1 MGPRLRIAYF
11 SPLPPARTGIADYS
25 RELLPCLARLTEVTL
40 FVDESA
46 DVSEAIAAKFP
57 VCPTHAYARMRWDF
71 DIALYQMGNSS
82 FHGAMYDVLRH
93 YPGLTVLHDYGLHH
107 FISDQTIAQ
116 NRFAAYVREMGY
128 ALGPAGV
135 ELACQV
141 RDGQRQLPFFEAAL
155 NDRLLHL
162 SLGVLV
168 HSDYVR
174 QRLLAQKLPCPVEIV
189 PAPIASYPAESQR
202 AQLGWPADAVI
213 FGSFGQVWREKQIE
227 AALRAFARVREVMH
241 QARYLIVGDW
251 AAGAG
256 DLPAL
261 IAELGLADVVHCTGQ
276 IPDLADFVSWIAT
289 ADVVVNLRAPTVG
302 ETSATALR
310 ALVAGR
316 PLIVYDH
323 GWYAELPDDICLK
336 VAPLDDEALLG
347 AMLKLATDAELRDA
361 MGQRARAYTT
371 HAHSPERAAQTY
383 LDFIQ
388 RILADLSPRRTDV
401 SS

>member
-1 MGPRLRIAYF
+1 MSQRLRIAYF

-25 RELLPCLARLTEVTL
+25 RELLPCLARLTDITL

-46 DVSEAIAAKFP
+46 DVSEAIAAEFP
-57 VCPTHAYARMRWDF
+57 VHTTHAYARMRWDF

-82 FHGAMYDVLRH
+82 YHGAMYDVLKH

-107 FISDQTIAQ
+107 FISDQTIAR

-141 RDGQRQLPFFEAAL
+141 RDGQRPLPFFAAPL

-174 QRLLAQKLPCPVEIV
+174 QQLLAQKVPCPVGLV
-189 PAPIASYPAESQR
+189 AAPIVSYPAVSRR
-202 AQLGWPADAVI
+202 AQLDWPEDAVI

-227 AALRAFARVREVMH
+227 AALRAFARVREVVP

-251 AAGAG
+251 AASGG
-256 DLPAL
+256 DLPAR
-261 IAELGLADVVHCTGQ
+261 IAESGLVDVVRCTGQ
-276 IPDLADFVSWIAT
+276 VPDLADFVSWIAT

-310 ALVAGR
+310 ALAAGR

-323 GWYAELPDDICLK
+323 GWYAELPDETCLK
-336 VAPLDDEALLG
+336 VAPLDDEALLA
-347 AMLKLATDAELRDA
+347 AMLKLGTDAALRNT
-361 MGQRARAYTT
+361 MGQRGREYATQV
-371 HAHSPERAAQTY
+371 HAPQRAAQIY
-383 LDFIQ
+383 VDFIQ
-388 RILADLSPRRTDV
+388 RILADLRPRRTDV

>member
-1 MGPRLRIAYF
+1 MGRRLRIAYF

-25 RELLPCLARLTEVTL
+25 RELLPHLARLTEVTL
-40 FVDESA
+40 FVDKSA
-46 DVSEAIAAKFP
+46 VVDEATAVELPVYPTDV
-57 VCPTHAYARMRWDF
+57 YARMRWEF

-82 FHGAMYDVLRH
+82 FHGAMYDVLRR
-93 YPGLTVLHDYGLHH
+93 YPGVTVLHDYGLHH
-107 FISDQTIAQ
+107 FISDQTIAH

-128 ALGPAGV
+128 ALGPAGI

-141 RDGQRQLPFFEAAL
+141 RAGQRQLPFFEATL

-174 QRLLAQKLPCPVEIV
+174 QQLLAQKVPCPVGIV
-189 PAPIASYPAESQR
+189 AAPIASYPAVSQR
-202 AQLGWPADAVI
+202 AQLGWPEDAVI

-227 AALRAFARVREVMH
+227 AALRAFARVRDVAP

-251 AAGAG
+251 AMGAG

-261 IAELGLADVVHCTGQ
+261 IAESGLADVVHCTGQ
-276 IPDLADFVSWIAT
+276 VPDLADFVSWIAT

-316 PLIVYDH
+316 PLIIYDH
-323 GWYAELPDDICLK
+323 GWYAELPDEICQK
-336 VAPLDDEALLG
+336 VAPLDDEALLA
-347 AMLKLATDAELRDA
+347 AMLKLATDVEVRGA
-361 MGQRARAYTT
+361 MGQRGREYATQV
-371 HAHSPERAAQTY
+371 HAPERAAQTY
-383 LDFIQ
+383 VDFIK
-388 RILADLSPRRTDV
+388 RILADLSPRLTDV
-401 SS
+401 PS